1 MKPNETPSFEFMG
14 ALTLV
19 RALTEL
25 YRPKAEASALAAIHA
40 RDNLPA
46 NFDIEKFT
54 ESCGEGMEMFHIAIF
69 MEKHETLPSPT
80 HVPIAIAGVFKRTDD
95 IDAFIKKETRA
106 FLENIPHGWEEYW
119 LRAFAERLKPFLDEI
134 DNAEEDN
141 TSNDG
146 EDE

>member
-1 MKPNETPSFEFMG
+1 MKPNEIPSFEFMG

-69 MEKHETLPSPT
+69 MEKLETLPSPT
-80 HVPIAIAGVFKRTDD
+80 HVPIAIAGVFKRIDD
-95 IDAFIKKETRA
+95 IDAFIRKETKA

-134 DNAEEDN
+134 DN
-141 TSNDG
+141 DG